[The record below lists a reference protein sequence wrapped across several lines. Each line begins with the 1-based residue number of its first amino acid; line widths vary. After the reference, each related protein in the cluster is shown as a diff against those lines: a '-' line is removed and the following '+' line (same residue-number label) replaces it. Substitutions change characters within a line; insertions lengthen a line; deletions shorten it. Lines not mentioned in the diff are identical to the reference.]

1 MKLIKSVLIVL
12 AAIVVLLTVVGFLL
26 PARTQ
31 VERSVEISAQ
41 PETVFRL
48 LNDLRVFNQWS
59 PWAKIDPQTEYSYS
73 GSETGVGSVMRWSSE
88 HPHVGKGEQKIVSSE
103 PNNEIRLILTMQG
116 MKPFQAGYLLE
127 PVDSEGTR
135 LTWTYETDNGLNLF
149 YRYLG
154 ALAMDR
160 MLGSMFE
167 QGLADFKEIA
177 ESQPEPAPAQISSQ
191 VIPYEVDGVVYTGY
205 LAYDPAVESSPG
217 ILVVHEWW
225 GHNDYARKRAD
236 MLAQLGYT
244 AFALDMYG
252 EGKQAAHPD
261 DAMKFVQQAMSDP
274 EGVVAKF
281 NAALEV
287 LKEHGRT
294 DPEQLAAIGYCFGG
308 GVVLNMA
315 RNGADLDAV
324 VSFHG
329 SLQASFPIADDVD
342 TRVLV
347 LNGADDPF
355 VTAEQKD
362 AFKKE
367 MDAAGIHY
375 EFIDYPGAVHA
386 FTNPAADE
394 LGQKFNMPLAYN
406 AEADQASWQKMQ
418 EWFKSVFGN

>member
-12 AAIVVLLTVVGFLL
+12 AVIVLVFVVVGFFL
-26 PARTQ
+26 PSRTH
-31 VERSVEISAQ
+31 VERSVEINAQ

-48 LNDLRVFNQWS
+48 LNDLRIFNRWS
-59 PWAKIDPQTEYSYS
+59 PWAKIDPQTEYGYS

-88 HPHVGKGEQKIVSSE
+88 HPHVGRGEQKIVSSE
-103 PNNEIRLILTMQG
+103 PNSEIRLILTMEG
-116 MKPFQAGYLLE
+116 MKPFQAGYILE
-127 PVDSEGTR
+127 PTPEGTK
-135 LTWTYETDNGLNLF
+135 LTWEYEADNGLNLF

-154 ALAMDR
+154 AFAMDS

-177 ESQPEPAPAQISSQ
+177 ESQPRPAPAQITSQ
-191 VIPYEVDGVVYTGY
+191 VIPYEVDGVTYTGY
-205 LAYDPAVESSPG
+205 LAYDPAVDKSPG

-225 GHNDYARKRAD
+225 GHNEFARKRAD

-252 EGKQAAHPD
+252 DGRLAEHPD
-261 DAMKFVQQAMSDP
+261 DAMKFMQQTMGDP
-274 EGVVAKF
+274 EAAVAKF
-281 NAALEV
+281 EAALQV

-294 DPEQLAAIGYCFGG
+294 DPEKIAAIGYCFGG

-315 RNGADLDAV
+315 RAGIDLDAV

-329 SLQASFPIADDVD
+329 SLNAIIPAAQDIG

-355 VTAEQKD
+355 VTAEQKT
-362 AFKKE
+362 AFRQE
-367 MDAAGIHY
+367 MEAAGISY

-406 AEADQASWQKMQ
+406 AGADRDSWQKMQ
-418 EWFKSVFGN
+418 EWFESVFGN